1 MATPTDKRPLWYWRA
16 TRRLSKTALAK
27 AAHLNRM
34 TISQIESGRQ
44 PSPNLETMRKIA
56 AVFGVTWDAIDWE
69 AGAREREEREERDAK
84 TLAPVA

>member
-1 MATPTDKRPLWYWRA
+1 MVIDKRPLWEWRA
-16 TRRLSKTALAK
+16 VRRLSKTALAK
-27 AAHLNRM
+27 AAGLNRM

-69 AGAREREEREERDAK
+69 AGARERDERDAK

>member
-1 MATPTDKRPLWYWRA
+1 MATPIDKRPLWYWRA

-27 AAHLNRM
+27 AAGLNRM
-34 TISQIESGRQ
+34 TVSQIESGRQ

-69 AGAREREEREERDAK
+69 AGKREREERDAK